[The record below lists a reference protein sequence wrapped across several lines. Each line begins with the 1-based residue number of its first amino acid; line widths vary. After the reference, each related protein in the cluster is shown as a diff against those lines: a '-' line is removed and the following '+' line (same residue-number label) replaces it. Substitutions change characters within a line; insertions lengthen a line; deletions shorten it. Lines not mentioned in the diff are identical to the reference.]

1 MVTFDIFISCS
12 TFTLAY
18 FKLLSFSPERSSF
31 SSDCLLFFPNSFCE
45 VIILATKA
53 KLNRWRRTVI
63 WLFLR
68 YYSNCSV
75 SDKPSSAHRPH
86 HWSSQIISTES
97 GSATSNIHP
106 NESDGQVLI
115 CLDVITQVLI
125 EFTVC
130 NRRTVLTVRFSY
142 WNRLEVVS
150 RSLIDYN
157 EGLFC

>member
-63 WLFLR
+63 WR
-68 YYSNCSV
+68 
-75 SDKPSSAHRPH
+75 PHRRPH